1 MTTGERQSPNKEPLV
16 IEAVFHTRDIPP
28 AERLGYWQECVA
40 RTHAPLVLSSDEP
53 DTFQAYQ
60 KLLDLDGVLL
70 WPSIFRPV
78 VFTRTRPL
86 IRGSDPENLH
96 LTLIF
101 RGRLEGDFGRTSIDV
116 GTNEISVIDSSTPFS
131 IRACRGHVEQHGI
144 GLEIPKSRLPL
155 PSKSVDRIAGAKFS
169 ASSGYGALTKNFLR
183 TLVND
188 PANHGPRDTD
198 RLSTVLCDLL
208 SGMFAQ
214 ALEAENL
221 LPPESRRQTL
231 LLRIKRFINEQL
243 SDPELN
249 PVTVATA
256 HHISVRYLHRIFQEQ
271 GDTVSAWIRK
281 RRLAHARHDLGE
293 ENLAHV
299 PVYLIAQRWG
309 FSSAA
314 VFSRAFRDA
323 YGVPP
328 KDVRPG
334 RADG

>member
-1 MTTGERQSPNKEPLV
+1 MT
-16 IEAVFHTRDIPP
+16 EAVFHTRDIPP

-53 DTFQAYQ
+53 HTFQAYQ

-101 RGRLEGDFGRTSIDV
+101 RGRLEGDFGRTSVDA

-131 IRACRGHVEQHGI
+131 IRASRGHVEQHGI
-144 GLEIPKSRLPL
+144 GLEIPRSRLTL
-155 PSKSVDRIAGAKFS
+155 PEKFMGRIAGAKFS
-169 ASSGYGALTKNFLR
+169 AASGYGSLTKNFLR

-188 PANHGPRDTD
+188 PTGRGPGDAD

-214 ALEAENL
+214 ALETEGL
-221 LPPESRRQTL
+221 LPPETRRQTL
-231 LLRIKRFINEQL
+231 LIRVKRFIDDRL
-243 SDPELN
+243 GDPDLD
-249 PVTVATA
+249 PSMVATA
-256 HHISVRYLHRIFQEQ
+256 HHISVRYLQRIFQEE
-271 GDTVSAWIRK
+271 GDTASTWIRK
-281 RRLAHARHDLGE
+281 RRLAHARHDLGDE
-293 ENLAHV
+293 ALAHV
-299 PVYLIAQRWG
+299 PVYLIAKKWG
-309 FSSAA
+309 FSGAA
-314 VFSRAFRDA
+314 VFSRTFRDF
-323 YGVPP
+323 YGVSP
-328 KDVRPG
+328 KEVRPG
-334 RADG
+334 RADE